1 MLKPNVLILRTA
13 GTNCDA
19 ETDAAFQVAGAETA
33 LVHIQQLIS
42 RKISLLDYQILA
54 IPGGFSYGD
63 DISAGI
69 LLATEMKHKLT
80 DALHQFIDDGKLI
93 LGICNGFQVLVRAGL
108 LPATE
113 GNNPCKAGA
122 NITPLSGAIVSAPQ
136 SGVNTLTEMAQR
148 ATLAMNTSAK
158 FECRWV
164 HLETQQS
171 PCIFTKNIKAR
182 VYLPVAHAEGRFTAP
197 PEVLEQIVSNNQIVF
212 RYGNGAQSALTI
224 TDKKNLPPQS
234 GGDTLYPHNPNGSD
248 ANIAGICDTTGRIF
262 GLMPH
267 PERFLTKWNHPR
279 WTREHLPEEGDGLA
293 IFKNAVNYAKA

>member
-1 MLKPNVLILRTA
+1 MPTAKVLILRTA

-19 ETDAAFQVAGAETA
+19 ETDAAFQLAGAETA
-33 LVHIQQLIS
+33 LVHIQQLIRS
-42 RKISLLDYQILA
+42 KINLSDYQILA

-80 DALHQFIDDGKLI
+80 DALNQFIDDGKLI

-108 LPATE
+108 LPAA
-113 GNNPCKAGA
+113 PR
-122 NITPLSGAIVSAPQ
+122 SGKMERGP
-136 SGVNTLTEMAQR
+136 R
-148 ATLAMNTSAK
+148 ASLAMNTKAK

-164 HLETQQS
+164 HLETLQS
-171 PCIFTKNIKAR
+171 PCIFTKDIKAH

-197 PEVLEQIVSNNQIVF
+197 PAVVEELVRNNQIVF
-212 RYGNGAQSALTI
+212 RYANKSKLRSAAAPAGSAHSDCGSPLSSDFI
-224 TDKKNLPPQS
+224 S
-234 GGDTLYPHNPNGSD
+234 YPDNPNGSD
-248 ANIAGICDTTGRIF
+248 ANIAGICNTTGKIF

-267 PERFLTKWNHPR
+267 PERFLTRWNHPR

-293 IFKNAVNYAKA
+293 IFKNAVNYVKANLS